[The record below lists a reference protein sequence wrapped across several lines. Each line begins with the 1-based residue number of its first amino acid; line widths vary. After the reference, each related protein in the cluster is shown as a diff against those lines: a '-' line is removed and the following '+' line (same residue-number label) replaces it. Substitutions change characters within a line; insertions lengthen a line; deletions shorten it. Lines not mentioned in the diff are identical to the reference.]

1 MAQEDLA
8 GQRPHRVRSHHRL
21 RRRRPQGRGLGRRQ
35 ERRHGDLVH
44 QRHELHHRA
53 RRLEEHGAR
62 ARAQERARQGPQG
75 DEGRQGVGRSSRAPR
90 QRRSGLQVQ
99 DRAHRRP
106 YRALLGQR
114 PGAHVLRR
122 SRAARWP
129 WPRPPRVQ
137 QLLGHD
143 QELLRQREDHAAL
156 IVRGLALLV
165 LLGVVGCTPL
175 RYVTQ
180 AAAGQAELLDGK
192 RDIDEILREG
202 GQDPRTRRLLSRVPG
217 IKAFGERHGLR
228 HTRNYETFVDLHR
241 DAVVWVVSASA
252 PLEFRS
258 VAWKFPV
265 TGSITYLGWFHRP
278 EADTFAEGLRK
289 KGLDVDVRG
298 ASAYSTLGWFD
309 DPVLSSMLWP
319 GDEALG
325 ELADVILHESLH
337 ATYFVPGQSILN
349 ESVANFVGNSLAVEY
364 LDQVAG
370 SCANEKTSYLKIEA
384 EAGARSRAMKAAFF
398 ELRTLYA
405 SAAPDAVKLQK
416 KAGIL

>member
-1 MAQEDLA
+1 
-8 GQRPHRVRSHHRL
+8 
-21 RRRRPQGRGLGRRQ
+21 
-35 ERRHGDLVH
+35 
-44 QRHELHHRA
+44 
-53 RRLEEHGAR
+53 
-62 ARAQERARQGPQG
+62 
-75 DEGRQGVGRSSRAPR
+75 
-90 QRRSGLQVQ
+90 
-99 DRAHRRP
+99 
-106 YRALLGQR
+106 
-114 PGAHVLRR
+114 
-122 SRAARWP
+122 
-129 WPRPPRVQ
+129 
-137 QLLGHD
+137 
-143 QELLRQREDHAAL
+143 
-156 IVRGLALLV
+156 VRGLALLV

-192 RDIDEILREG
+192 RDIDQILREG

-217 IKAFGERHGLR
+217 IKAFGERRGLR

-405 SAAPDAVKLQK
+405 SAAPDAVKLEK
-416 KAGIL
+416 KTGILQRLKQETRLKRPINNATLVQYETYGSGDAELAQLFQSCARSWPRFLRTLESYRPRFRDASPHEDPGVLLRPLLPGGCLP